1 MAANRPVSFALH
13 IRGMFTDTQRGC
25 MAAYFDL
32 ASYDDVKANAET
44 ILAAV
49 SDHSMPA
56 DASGPWPDEW
66 IQLFTRWK
74 AEGCAA

>member
-1 MAANRPVSFALH
+1 MAGNRPVSFTLH
-13 IRGMFTDTQRGC
+13 IRGMFTDAQRAC
-25 MAAYFDL
+25 MAGYFDL
-32 ASYDDVKANAET
+32 SSHDDVKASADD
-44 ILAAV
+44 ILARV

-66 IQLFTRWK
+66 IQLFARWI

>member
-1 MAANRPVSFALH
+1 MPGDRPVSFALH
-13 IRGMFTDTQRGC
+13 IQGMFTDGQRTC

-32 ASYDDVKANAET
+32 SSYDDVKANADN

-56 DASGPWPDEW
+56 DASGPWPNEW
-66 IQLFTRWK
+66 IQIFARWK